1 MTRLKERTGTDAFG
15 FFSRGALDDPS
26 MPTFVSTG
34 NAAAF
39 CLQVLKMPALDILRL
54 YEQWVIKSNQGIAG
68 LILRRRPSCFW
79 QLNRCPKLCRQSA
92 TKSLS

>member
-39 CLQVLKMPALDILRL
+39 CLQVLKMPTLDILRL
-54 YEQWVIKSNQGIAG
+54 YEQWVLKV
-68 LILRRRPSCFW
+68 
-79 QLNRCPKLCRQSA
+79 
-92 TKSLS
+92 TKV